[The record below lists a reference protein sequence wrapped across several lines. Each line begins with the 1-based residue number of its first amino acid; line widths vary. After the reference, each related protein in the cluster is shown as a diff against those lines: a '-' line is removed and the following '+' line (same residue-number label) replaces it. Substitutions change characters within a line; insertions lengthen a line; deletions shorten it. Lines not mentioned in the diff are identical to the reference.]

1 MPELDIFWQ
10 KAWKFQKE
18 FVSLQRERWNQVEPR
33 CAERWHGRSFCGDDD
48 QFDLAAWFH
57 KHSDRYSIKSNGR
70 FLSKSM

>member
-1 MPELDIFWQ
+1 MFFGQIV
-10 KAWKFQKE
+10 WKFPIE
-18 FVSLQRERWNQVEPR
+18 DVYLQRERWNQVEPR
-33 CAERWHGRSFCGDDD
+33 CVERWHGRSFCGDDE

>member
-1 MPELDIFWQ
+1 M
-10 KAWKFQKE
+10 
-18 FVSLQRERWNQVEPR
+18 QRERWNQVEPR
-33 CAERWHGRSFCGDDD
+33 CAERWHGRSFCGDDE